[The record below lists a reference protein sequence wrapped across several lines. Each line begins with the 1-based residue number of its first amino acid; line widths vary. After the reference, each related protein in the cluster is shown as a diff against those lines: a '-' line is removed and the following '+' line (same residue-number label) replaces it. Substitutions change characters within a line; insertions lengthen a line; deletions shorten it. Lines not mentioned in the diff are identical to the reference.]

1 MSNVTLTTKI
11 IWFISRSKDRHSH
24 LFCISTSNTMLRTI
38 FLSLILFVS
47 LSSTSLLR
55 KSIVRRQNEPET
67 CDAIEG
73 FDCKCTY
80 YRVTC
85 TSDRDLPPSI
95 KVLQNEQQKY
105 QSVELVIN
113 GERAQNVHD
122 YTFEPVKQ
130 LYKPEAD
137 NLEFRIKF
145 EKFSEL
151 HLSSP
156 SIFNKVFP
164 DNLPSTVRKIM
175 ALEVYNP
182 LVQPNDNAHL
192 FSNLNVDSLEL
203 YVLYPFRGTF
213 QQLFNG
219 ADIKFLR
226 LSGGDIRSDVS
237 QPFTGNI
244 ARLELAKQASQL
256 SVQNFPAYPAHE
268 LIINAFYVTDFTSEH
283 PPNYSNLGEVRI
295 YSQERIP
302 ANAFRNY
309 PNLHT
314 LSITTDQ
321 EIDPHALDGLHNL
334 EKLTIKDTKPSLELL
349 NNLPNVKE
357 FETNVDKLSEREQ
370 CDLVEKLAN
379 GQVAVQA
386 IPNGYACTCVSAYLD
401 TASGRYPCDAQN
413 CEQSSCAAIRDNFD
427 AATRTFKTP
436 PPIKRVDGSDALR
449 PREPKVYTAPFQ
461 VASQD
466 QEKFRQGSSQHAQ
479 SSSDQESETP
489 QESAD
494 KSQDGIS
501 AAHPT
506 VTIGTDQGQ
515 DGDEDDNFQKG
526 QHPHHP
532 DSASQTGE
540 TNQEEGGES
549 EKGVTSSD
557 NQHGG
562 DGTHKE
568 GDENG
573 THKEGDENGAHK
585 EGDGNGT
592 HKEGDGNEVSK
603 DGEGSP
609 GHGSHSDSDQST
621 DAAAIVDGT
630 NTQPTKKGFSWLPII
645 IIVAAIVALLLI
657 GLIILIIRKRR
668 NSSGYS
674 QASTSEHAGG
684 TTAKA

>member
-1 MSNVTLTTKI
+1 
-11 IWFISRSKDRHSH
+11 
-24 LFCISTSNTMLRTI
+24 
-38 FLSLILFVS
+38 
-47 LSSTSLLR
+47 
-55 KSIVRRQNEPET
+55 
-67 CDAIEG
+67 
-73 FDCKCTY
+73 
-80 YRVTC
+80 
-85 TSDRDLPPSI
+85 
-95 KVLQNEQQKY
+95 
-105 QSVELVIN
+105 
-113 GERAQNVHD
+113 
-122 YTFEPVKQ
+122 
-130 LYKPEAD
+130 
-137 NLEFRIKF
+137 
-145 EKFSEL
+145 
-151 HLSSP
+151 
-156 SIFNKVFP
+156 
-164 DNLPSTVRKIM
+164 
-175 ALEVYNP
+175 
-182 LVQPNDNAHL
+182 
-192 FSNLNVDSLEL
+192 
-203 YVLYPFRGTF
+203 FRGTF

-244 ARLELAKQASQL
+244 GRLELAKQASQL

-334 EKLTIKDTKPSLELL
+334 EKLTIKDAKPSLELL

-357 FETNVDKLSEREQ
+357 FETNVDKLNEGEQ
-370 CDLVEKLAN
+370 CDLVGKLAN

-386 IPNGYACTCVSAYLD
+386 IPNGYTCTCVSAYLD

-436 PPIKRVDGSDALR
+436 SPIKRLDGSDALR

-466 QEKFRQGSSQHAQ
+466 QEKFRQGSPQHAQ
-479 SSSDQESETP
+479 PSSDQESETA

-494 KSQDGIS
+494 KSQDGMPP
-501 AAHPT
+501 AHPT
-506 VTIGTDQGQ
+506 VTAGTDQGQ
-515 DGDEDDNFQKG
+515 DGDEDDNFQKD
-526 QHPHHP
+526 QNPHHP

-540 TNQEEGGES
+540 TNQEEDGES
-549 EKGVTSSD
+549 EKGVTGGD

-562 DGTHKE
+562 HGP
-568 GDENG
+568 
-573 THKEGDENGAHK
+573 HK
-585 EGDGNGT
+585 EGDGTHREGDGTHREGDGT
-592 HKEGDGNEVSK
+592 HKEGDGNEASK
-603 DGEGSP
+603 DGEG
-609 GHGSHSDSDQST
+609 GQEHGSHSDSDQSA
-621 DAAAIVDGT
+621 DAAATADDT

-668 NSSGYS
+668 SGAGYNPTP
-674 QASTSEHAGG
+674 TSEHAGG